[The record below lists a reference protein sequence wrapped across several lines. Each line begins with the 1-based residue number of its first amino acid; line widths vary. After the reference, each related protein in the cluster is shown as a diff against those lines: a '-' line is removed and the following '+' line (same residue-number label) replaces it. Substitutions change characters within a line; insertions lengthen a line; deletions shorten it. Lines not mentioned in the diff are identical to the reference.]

1 MNNEFLDDDI
11 LKKKNFKSLGSK
23 VRISKNA
30 TIVGESNIS
39 IGSNVRID
47 DFSIIS
53 SLEGTLDIGSNVH
66 IGGQA
71 YLGCGGGIVI
81 GNNINISQG
90 VKIYSKIDNYLE
102 LEESSKSL
110 LRKVLIR
117 DNVIIGSGTVIIGES
132 EIGEGTTVGAL
143 SLVKG
148 NLEDWSV
155 YAGNPIKYLKPRKK
169 KWGKIS

>member
-1 MNNEFLDDDI
+1 M
-11 LKKKNFKSLGSK
+11 
-23 VRISKNA
+23 
-30 TIVGESNIS
+30 
-39 IGSNVRID
+39 
-47 DFSIIS
+47 
-53 SLEGTLDIGSNVH
+53 
-66 IGGQA
+66 
-71 YLGCGGGIVI
+71 
-81 GNNINISQG
+81 
-90 VKIYSKIDNYLE
+90 E

>member
-1 MNNEFLDDDI
+1 M
-11 LKKKNFKSLGSK
+11 
-23 VRISKNA
+23 
-30 TIVGESNIS
+30 
-39 IGSNVRID
+39 
-47 DFSIIS
+47 
-53 SLEGTLDIGSNVH
+53 
-66 IGGQA
+66 
-71 YLGCGGGIVI
+71 
-81 GNNINISQG
+81 
-90 VKIYSKIDNYLE
+90 E

-117 DNVIIGSGTVIIGES
+117 DNVIIGSGTVILES